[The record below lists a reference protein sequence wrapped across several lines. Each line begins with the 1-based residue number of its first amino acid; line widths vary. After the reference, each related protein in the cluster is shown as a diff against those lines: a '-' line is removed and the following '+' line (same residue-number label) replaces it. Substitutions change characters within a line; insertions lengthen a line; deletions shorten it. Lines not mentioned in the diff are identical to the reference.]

1 MFDDAYLFVLV
12 VDYAQGADTS
22 HLSASLLT
30 LPEIYAMHP
39 HARASRLTLLAV
51 VAVAFVQPTQGLSDN
66 LVIPLWENG
75 APGFENRR
83 DEPEVVNGGS
93 ITNIHHPTLTVF
105 RPAEG
110 TANGVAIIV
119 APGGGLR
126 NLGIRGGGTEP
137 ASFLAAR
144 GYTAFVLKYRLSR
157 QPGVP
162 YKFEEHVLQDGQRA
176 VRLVRHRAGELGIDP
191 NKVGMLGFSAGGEVV
206 SITCYKPGAGDPKA
220 ADPIDRQPA
229 KPNFQML
236 VYPGPLGI
244 PSKLPDDTPPA
255 FMLIA
260 ADDPHTSV
268 LLNLMHRFREI
279 GVDYEA
285 HIFARGGHG
294 FGMGT
299 RSNGRSLQHWP
310 DRLLDWL
317 HDEIVQPQ
325 VNE

>member
-1 MFDDAYLFVLV
+1 
-12 VDYAQGADTS
+12 
-22 HLSASLLT
+22 
-30 LPEIYAMHP
+30 MHVP
-39 HARASRLTLLAV
+39 SVALRMTLLAALTTSLV
-51 VAVAFVQPTQGLSDN
+51 PSDGAAEPAAI
-66 LVIPLWENG
+66 IPLWENG
-75 APGFENRR
+75 APGFEDRR
-83 DEPEVVNGGS
+83 DEAEVFTGGS
-93 ITNIHHPTLTVF
+93 ITNIHYPTLTVF
-105 RPAEG
+105 RPAEDK
-110 TANGVAIIV
+110 ANGVAIVI

-126 NLGIRGGGTEP
+126 KLGIRGGGTEP
-137 ASFLAAR
+137 AAFLAAH

-176 VRLVRHRAGELGIDP
+176 VRLVRHRASEFGVDP
-191 NKVGMLGFSAGGEVV
+191 SKVGMLGFSAGGEVV
-206 SITCYKPGAGDPKA
+206 SITCYKPGAGDPQA
-220 ADPIDRQPA
+220 ADLIDRQNA

-236 VYPGPLGI
+236 VYPGPVGI

-285 HIFARGGHG
+285 HIYARGGHG

-299 RSNGRSLQHWP
+299 RSNRLSMQHWP

-317 HDEIVQPQ
+317 HDEVLQPTLREP
-325 VNE
+325 VVSKPAAVRNAP